1 MSQPTTQEIP
11 LTFAY
16 SEIEANRIIQQNKGN
31 SSFLQVSTDTTL
43 LREIEREKR
52 KWIGLDLH
60 AITLTEYYKVGRI
73 PRGLRVNLR
82 PTIFKENKDFS
93 QKYERIINKCS
104 FDIILL
110 NIEFLQHEIL
120 ESSKHI
126 EAMSDKLR
134 ECSPIETYRA
144 QLRQMEEN
152 LDKHRR
158 EIEERKRSKFRRDE
172 SDYSSGQVYS
182 WQRTDTDRRGAYMQ
196 LRRIRRRH
204 QQETSDQR
212 QRDHSEHGRD
222 RSTDS
227 VQTDTSAQESST
239 SASFLELGNKKYTR
253 RKGEEGDTTDATWDK
268 CRQPERQTRTQKRH

>member
-11 LTFAY
+11 LIFAY
-16 SEIEANRIIQQNKGN
+16 SESEANRIIQQNK
-31 SSFLQVSTDTTL
+31 
-43 LREIEREKR
+43 EIEREKR

-60 AITLTEYYKVGRI
+60 AITLTEYYK
-73 PRGLRVNLR
+73 
-82 PTIFKENKDFS
+82 
-93 QKYERIINKCS
+93 

-110 NIEFLQHEIL
+110 NIEFLQREIL

-126 EAMSDKLR
+126 EAMSDKLK
-134 ECSPIETYRA
+134 ECSPIETYRT

-172 SDYSSGQVYS
+172 SHYSSGQVYS

-196 LRRIRRRH
+196 PRRTRRRH

-227 VQTDTSAQESST
+227 DTSAQESST
-239 SASFLELGNKKYTR
+239 SSSFLELGNKKYTR

-268 CRQPERQTRTQKRH
+268 RRQPERQTRTQKRH